1 MEVKIWGCRGS
12 VPAPL
17 LPQQIEDKIVQ
28 AIHQMPAI
36 DTGDWAAVQ
45 AYVQNLD
52 ILSRQTAGGN
62 TTCVQ
67 IEAGGKTFIIDAGTG
82 IRELGLELNERSLRP
97 WKRESCTSFLAH
109 AHWDHIQGFPFFNP
123 AYVAGNRI
131 FIYGVH
137 DLNKALVEQQ
147 QFLQLSPC
155 RCRP

>member
-28 AIHQMPAI
+28 AIHQLPAI

-67 IEAGGKTFIIDAGTG
+67 FEAGG
-82 IRELGLELNERSLRP
+82 
-97 WKRESCTSFLAH
+97 
-109 AHWDHIQGFPFFNP
+109 
-123 AYVAGNRI
+123 
-131 FIYGVH
+131 
-137 DLNKALVEQQ
+137 
-147 QFLQLSPC
+147 
-155 RCRP
+155 